1 MYRIMIVEDD
11 EVIARAVQ
19 QSLFSWGMD
28 AFCVQDFSGVLAEFA
43 VKNPQLVLMD
53 IHLPFFNGFYWC
65 QEIRKVSKVPVIF
78 LSSASDNMNI
88 IMAVN
93 MGGDDFIAKPFD
105 LSVLTAKVQAM
116 LRRTYEFAGE
126 TNFLEHRGAMLDTGS
141 GVLNYRGKRIELTKN
156 EWRIL
161 QFLLEN
167 KGKAVSRDML
177 MMHLW
182 ESDSFIDDNTLT
194 VNVTRLR
201 KKLEEAGLT
210 DFIQTKKGV
219 GYLKNRRKRMEQQKE
234 GIRQEFMLL
243 NWYLKEHL
251 ASAVRIAAFIGVFSL
266 LCFLRNVPQDVT
278 VYMIVL
284 MAAVG
289 AAGFCFHY
297 GKYRKHHLVLALLA
311 AEPQGKT
318 EALPEADGL
327 LARDYQQIIA
337 SYERQFQEEQIKM
350 EQKYRDM
357 MEYYTMWTHQI
368 KTPIAAMRLLLQE
381 EDTPLSRE
389 MQSEL
394 FQTEQY
400 VQMALQYLRMEKMT
414 SDLVFARYD
423 LDALIRQAVR
433 KYAPLFIRRKII
445 LSYEPVHCEVLTDE
459 KWLVFVLE
467 QILSNALKYTKSGS
481 IHIYLSP
488 DAPKTLVI
496 EDTGIGIAPEDLPRI
511 FEKGYTGCNGRADK
525 RSTGIGLY
533 LCRQIMEKLSH
544 TIRIESEMGVGTK
557 VYLGLDTVSL

>member
-1 MYRIMIVEDD
+1 
-11 EVIARAVQ
+11 
-19 QSLFSWGMD
+19 
-28 AFCVQDFSGVLAEFA
+28 
-43 VKNPQLVLMD
+43 
-53 IHLPFFNGFYWC
+53 
-65 QEIRKVSKVPVIF
+65 
-78 LSSASDNMNI
+78 
-88 IMAVN
+88 
-93 MGGDDFIAKPFD
+93 
-105 LSVLTAKVQAM
+105 
-116 LRRTYEFAGE
+116 
-126 TNFLEHRGAMLDTGS
+126 
-141 GVLNYRGKRIELTKN
+141 
-156 EWRIL
+156 
-161 QFLLEN
+161 
-167 KGKAVSRDML
+167 
-177 MMHLW
+177 
-182 ESDSFIDDNTLT
+182 
-194 VNVTRLR
+194 
-201 KKLEEAGLT
+201 
-210 DFIQTKKGV
+210 
-219 GYLKNRRKRMEQQKE
+219 MEQQKE

-459 KWLVFVLE
+459 KWLLFVIE
-467 QILSNALKYTKSGS
+467 QILSNALKYTRSGE
-481 IHIYLSP
+481 IFITLE
-488 DAPKTLVI
+488 APKTLCI
-496 EDTGIGIAPEDLPRI
+496 RDTGIGIAPEDLPRI
-511 FEKGYTGCNGRADK
+511 FEKGFTGYNGRSDK
-525 RSTGIGLY
+525 KASGIGLY
-533 LCRQIMEKLSH
+533 LCRRICGRLNHKLIVTSKVD
-544 TIRIESEMGVGTK
+544 VGTE
-557 VYLGLDTVSL
+557 VRIDLDRRALEVE

>member
-1 MYRIMIVEDD
+1 
-11 EVIARAVQ
+11 
-19 QSLFSWGMD
+19 
-28 AFCVQDFSGVLAEFA
+28 
-43 VKNPQLVLMD
+43 
-53 IHLPFFNGFYWC
+53 
-65 QEIRKVSKVPVIF
+65 
-78 LSSASDNMNI
+78 
-88 IMAVN
+88 
-93 MGGDDFIAKPFD
+93 
-105 LSVLTAKVQAM
+105 
-116 LRRTYEFAGE
+116 
-126 TNFLEHRGAMLDTGS
+126 
-141 GVLNYRGKRIELTKN
+141 
-156 EWRIL
+156 
-161 QFLLEN
+161 
-167 KGKAVSRDML
+167 
-177 MMHLW
+177 
-182 ESDSFIDDNTLT
+182 
-194 VNVTRLR
+194 
-201 KKLEEAGLT
+201 
-210 DFIQTKKGV
+210 
-219 GYLKNRRKRMEQQKE
+219 MEQQKE

-445 LSYEPVHCEVLTDE
+445 LSYEPVHCEVLTGKKYE
-459 KWLVFVLE
+459 EMSLRAEPIAKKLGIT
-467 QILSNALKYTKSGS
+467 QILNKYPYEVSGGQKQRAAVARALITNPELVLADEPSGALDS
-481 IHIYLSP
+481 HAADGLMKLFGEINEEGQTIVMVTHSVKAACSAKRVLFIKDGEVFHQLYRGSLGRDEMYQKIS
-488 DAPKTLVI
+488 DTLTI
-496 EDTGIGIAPEDLPRI
+496 LATGGERD
-511 FEKGYTGCNGRADK
+511 E
-525 RSTGIGLY
+525 
-533 LCRQIMEKLSH
+533 
-544 TIRIESEMGVGTK
+544 
-557 VYLGLDTVSL
+557 